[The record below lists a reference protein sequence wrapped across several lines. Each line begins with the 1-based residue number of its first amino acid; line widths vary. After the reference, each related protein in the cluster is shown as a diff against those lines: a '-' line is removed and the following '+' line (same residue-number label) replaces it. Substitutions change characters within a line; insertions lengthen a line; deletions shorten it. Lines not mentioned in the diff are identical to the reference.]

1 MPPAATY
8 TGGILGFPATA
19 APMDDSEE
27 GLIASAASAGS
38 GETGG
43 LRRAFDASQPH
54 VRAYAAHLVRMH
66 SAVLAEAGVDSSAHV
81 YSYTYAMNGVAATL
95 SPQQVEILKR
105 RPEVGSVREAPKYDL
120 HTTFTPTF
128 LNLRK
133 RVWSNQTLQ
142 NGQKGAGQQ
151 GEDVIIGVIDTGV
164 WRENPAFSDDVSP
177 PYGSVPAQWKG
188 SCMTSA
194 DFPSCN
200 RKLIGARGFFQGLK
214 AGGYT
219 MDWTIDYKSARDV
232 AGHGTHTTST
242 AGGNSGVAVTLNG
255 VSFGTA
261 SGMAPRARV
270 AMYKVFWA
278 TEENGRDNC
287 DGSDILKAVDAAVA
301 DGVDVISLSV
311 GRQAP
316 LFFDDDEMIYL
327 NAARAGVLASVSAGN
342 SGPTTIGGQ
351 FFRSIGH
358 PSPWMI
364 TVAASSHGRNYMTD
378 VTVNGEKFSGRSM
391 VGTGEGDLILGRNGV
406 KAGGNSWMAGIC
418 ASGTLDPAKVAG
430 KIVVCRRQSQYG
442 GWSSEDLLPM
452 SITVKMAGA
461 AGVVIYNT
469 DKADRVV
476 AVLHPIPACHLDRY
490 TGKRLVKLLGNSTGI
505 KASISASYVKQIAAP
520 TVTSFSST
528 GPNVDPVLDAKEG
541 GKYSFGYNDVL
552 KPDITAPGLEVWA
565 GWTQSPFQEPY
576 GIASGVVPAASM
588 SHLLISGTSMSCP
601 HISGLAAI
609 IKGKYPNWSPFAL
622 KSALMTTAYTLNNK
636 NKPIYSAGQLRA
648 ADPFDY
654 GTGHVNTFNALD
666 PGLVYDSTVLENVKF
681 LIAVDPVDVKQ
692 TSAYWA
698 VEKDKR
704 TPLNHPY
711 DLNQPNIA
719 VSNLRGSTMRAA
731 MFKNFYGQSQPPRSP
746 SKPPDAAAKFLAHS
760 RSMPPFRNPAAT
772 GAAGAGGG
780 AAGGLTPPLPTTL
793 SSSSSAS
800 ATPIFNDEPTS
811 DIHIEILNRK
821 GELHAVLNLHTSV
834 LREQS
839 DYFFNALAKRA
850 VRDPIQGATIS
861 HDAAGTTF
869 TIQAS
874 GHVADPDAYVS
885 TFRMF
890 YLEEE
895 ELPDEIQCLG
905 SVWRVL
911 ETLVVSSELQFHM
924 CTSACVDYL
933 ESVPWNDDE
942 LEEILRLVSQLEH
955 LQDARPILDRLPVRT
970 WDEESISDALRILLI
985 RAVAFHD
992 SRQGAGK
999 AEGEESAG
1007 RGAAG
1012 TGRGGGKAA
1021 EVAPG
1026 TIECREAAS
1035 AILRNR
1041 HEPTLSLKTKKA
1053 VLRETF
1059 VDLLQC
1065 LWSEQREL
1073 KRRNSSCTRAAAA
1086 AMAGAGAGGG
1096 AGGGAPSPS
1105 PRTPRDAPLPGE
1117 DGGLDSVGTP
1127 GKGQGGSGSGGG
1139 SGGGGVGAAA
1149 ASAGPVPPGALY
1161 VVKSALVGTMS
1172 AMLSKRLVANP
1183 QLRVSFV
1190 RLWLPV
1196 LLEICSSVGSRGG
1209 SSGRNGS
1216 NGSSSSCREPP
1227 SFTLAQPASTS
1238 TPNAKSQHHQ
1248 QHQQQQQQQQQQ
1260 VRYQLLGFD
1269 LTPEE
1274 RTALVSGFNE
1284 LVLTL
1289 PAHEQLNTYTLWYQ
1303 IAFWTKHAGPA
1314 PRALPP
1320 LPSPIAAAAA
1330 AARASLFSS
1339 RPALPELAIPEVGG
1353 AEGGSGGGRGGGNA
1367 AGIVE
1372 REESWFN
1379 LSYAYRKWLTRLGRP
1394 C

>member
-1 MPPAATY
+1 
-8 TGGILGFPATA
+8 
-19 APMDDSEE
+19 
-27 GLIASAASAGS
+27 
-38 GETGG
+38 
-43 LRRAFDASQPH
+43 
-54 VRAYAAHLVRMH
+54 
-66 SAVLAEAGVDSSAHV
+66 
-81 YSYTYAMNGVAATL
+81 
-95 SPQQVEILKR
+95 
-105 RPEVGSVREAPKYDL
+105 
-120 HTTFTPTF
+120 
-128 LNLRK
+128 
-133 RVWSNQTLQ
+133 
-142 NGQKGAGQQ
+142 
-151 GEDVIIGVIDTGV
+151 
-164 WRENPAFSDDVSP
+164 
-177 PYGSVPAQWKG
+177 
-188 SCMTSA
+188 
-194 DFPSCN
+194 
-200 RKLIGARGFFQGLK
+200 
-214 AGGYT
+214 
-219 MDWTIDYKSARDV
+219 
-232 AGHGTHTTST
+232 
-242 AGGNSGVAVTLNG
+242 
-255 VSFGTA
+255 
-261 SGMAPRARV
+261 
-270 AMYKVFWA
+270 
-278 TEENGRDNC
+278 
-287 DGSDILKAVDAAVA
+287 
-301 DGVDVISLSV
+301 
-311 GRQAP
+311 
-316 LFFDDDEMIYL
+316 
-327 NAARAGVLASVSAGN
+327 
-342 SGPTTIGGQ
+342 
-351 FFRSIGH
+351 
-358 PSPWMI
+358 
-364 TVAASSHGRNYMTD
+364 
-378 VTVNGEKFSGRSM
+378 
-391 VGTGEGDLILGRNGV
+391 
-406 KAGGNSWMAGIC
+406 
-418 ASGTLDPAKVAG
+418 
-430 KIVVCRRQSQYG
+430 
-442 GWSSEDLLPM
+442 
-452 SITVKMAGA
+452 
-461 AGVVIYNT
+461 
-469 DKADRVV
+469 
-476 AVLHPIPACHLDRY
+476 
-490 TGKRLVKLLGNSTGI
+490 
-505 KASISASYVKQIAAP
+505 
-520 TVTSFSST
+520 
-528 GPNVDPVLDAKEG
+528 
-541 GKYSFGYNDVL
+541 
-552 KPDITAPGLEVWA
+552 
-565 GWTQSPFQEPY
+565 
-576 GIASGVVPAASM
+576 
-588 SHLLISGTSMSCP
+588 
-601 HISGLAAI
+601 
-609 IKGKYPNWSPFAL
+609 
-622 KSALMTTAYTLNNK
+622 
-636 NKPIYSAGQLRA
+636 
-648 ADPFDY
+648 
-654 GTGHVNTFNALD
+654 
-666 PGLVYDSTVLENVKF
+666 
-681 LIAVDPVDVKQ
+681 
-692 TSAYWA
+692 
-698 VEKDKR
+698 
-704 TPLNHPY
+704 
-711 DLNQPNIA
+711 
-719 VSNLRGSTMRAA
+719 

-1105 PRTPRDAPLPGE
+1105 PRTPRDAPLPVPATSPAGARGEASPAAQHDAPAPSPRPRGEEQAGAGGGELSGDDEGMLEMVYGAQGALTWLVGLMLEFAMADEVFKWLATDNEFVSQVRQSCSLTQRQARAEPADSEGLLAAQAVGPGFAKSFSFSTQGLDTVNEDEGGAEGGAGEGE

>member
-1 MPPAATY
+1 MARSFRQSSSMSTLVFLSLLVLSSSTDALRPFDRLRPSAGERQRATTTVKGEPLKTVYIVRFRAMPPAATY

-19 APMDDSEE
+19 APLDGESDD
-27 GLIASAASAGS
+27 GLIATAASAGS
-38 GETGG
+38 AEASG

-81 YSYTYAMNGVAATL
+81 YSYTTALNGVAATL
-95 SPQQVEILKR
+95 TPQQVAILKR
-105 RPEVGSVREAPKYDL
+105 RPEVGSVREAPKYEL

-133 RVWSNQTLQ
+133 RVWSNETLQ

-151 GEDVIIGVIDTGV
+151 GEDVIIGVIDTGI
-164 WRENPAFSDDVSP
+164 WRENPAFSDDVNP
-177 PYGSVPAQWKG
+177 PYGPVPAQWKG

-194 DFPSCN
+194 DFPSCS

-214 AGGYT
+214 ASGYT

-242 AGGNSGVAVTLNG
+242 AGGNSGVAVKLNG

-316 LFFDDDEMIYL
+316 LFFDDDEIIYL

-342 SGPTTIGGQ
+342 SGPTTIGGA

-378 VTVNGEKFSGRSM
+378 ITVNGEKFSGRSM
-391 VGTGEGDLILGRNGV
+391 VGTGEGELILGRNGV
-406 KAGGNSWMAGIC
+406 KAGGNSWMAGVC
-418 ASGTLDPAKVAG
+418 ASGTLDPAKVSG
-430 KIVVCRRQSQYG
+430 KIVVCRRISQFG
-442 GWSSEDLLPM
+442 GWSSEDILPI
-452 SITVKMAGA
+452 SITVKKAGA
-461 AGVVIYNT
+461 AGVIIYNA

-490 TGKRLVKLLGNSTGI
+490 TGKRLVKLLGNSTGV
-505 KASISASYVKQIAAP
+505 KATISASYVKQLPAP
-520 TVTSFSST
+520 TITSFSST
-528 GPNVDPVLDAKEG
+528 GPNVDPVLDAREG
-541 GKYSFGYNDVL
+541 GKYSFGYNDIL

-588 SHLLISGTSMSCP
+588 SHLMISGTSMSCP

-622 KSALMTTAYTLNNK
+622 KSALMTTAYTLNNR

-654 GTGHVNTFNALD
+654 GTGHVDTFKALD

-681 LIAVDPVDVKQ
+681 LIAVDSVDVKQ

-698 VEKDKR
+698 VSKDKR
-704 TPLNHPY
+704 TPLAHPY

-719 VSNLRGSTMRAA
+719 
-731 MFKNFYGQSQPPRSP
+731 PPRSP

-760 RSMPPFRNPAAT
+760 RSMPPFRNPAAA
-772 GAAGAGGG
+772 GGAGAGGG
-780 AAGGLTPPLPTTL
+780 GAGGLASPLPTAL

-992 SRQGAGK
+992 SRQGEGK

-1012 TGRGGGKAA
+1012 AGRGGGKAA

-1105 PRTPRDAPLPGE
+1105 PRTPRDAPLPVPATSPAGARGE
-1117 DGGLDSVGTP
+1117 ASPAAQHDAPAPSPRPRGEEQAGGA
-1127 GKGQGGSGSGGG
+1127 GGG
-1139 SGGGGVGAAA
+1139 
-1149 ASAGPVPPGALY
+1149 
-1161 VVKSALVGTMS
+1161 
-1172 AMLSKRLVANP
+1172 
-1183 QLRVSFV
+1183 
-1190 RLWLPV
+1190 
-1196 LLEICSSVGSRGG
+1196 
-1209 SSGRNGS
+1209 
-1216 NGSSSSCREPP
+1216 
-1227 SFTLAQPASTS
+1227 
-1238 TPNAKSQHHQ
+1238 
-1248 QHQQQQQQQQQQ
+1248 
-1260 VRYQLLGFD
+1260 
-1269 LTPEE
+1269 
-1274 RTALVSGFNE
+1274 
-1284 LVLTL
+1284 
-1289 PAHEQLNTYTLWYQ
+1289 
-1303 IAFWTKHAGPA
+1303 
-1314 PRALPP
+1314 
-1320 LPSPIAAAAA
+1320 
-1330 AARASLFSS
+1330 
-1339 RPALPELAIPEVGG
+1339 
-1353 AEGGSGGGRGGGNA
+1353 
-1367 AGIVE
+1367 
-1372 REESWFN
+1372 
-1379 LSYAYRKWLTRLGRP
+1379 
-1394 C
+1394 

>member
-1 MPPAATY
+1 
-8 TGGILGFPATA
+8 
-19 APMDDSEE
+19 
-27 GLIASAASAGS
+27 
-38 GETGG
+38 
-43 LRRAFDASQPH
+43 
-54 VRAYAAHLVRMH
+54 
-66 SAVLAEAGVDSSAHV
+66 
-81 YSYTYAMNGVAATL
+81 
-95 SPQQVEILKR
+95 
-105 RPEVGSVREAPKYDL
+105 
-120 HTTFTPTF
+120 
-128 LNLRK
+128 
-133 RVWSNQTLQ
+133 
-142 NGQKGAGQQ
+142 
-151 GEDVIIGVIDTGV
+151 
-164 WRENPAFSDDVSP
+164 
-177 PYGSVPAQWKG
+177 
-188 SCMTSA
+188 
-194 DFPSCN
+194 
-200 RKLIGARGFFQGLK
+200 
-214 AGGYT
+214 
-219 MDWTIDYKSARDV
+219 
-232 AGHGTHTTST
+232 
-242 AGGNSGVAVTLNG
+242 
-255 VSFGTA
+255 
-261 SGMAPRARV
+261 
-270 AMYKVFWA
+270 
-278 TEENGRDNC
+278 
-287 DGSDILKAVDAAVA
+287 
-301 DGVDVISLSV
+301 
-311 GRQAP
+311 
-316 LFFDDDEMIYL
+316 
-327 NAARAGVLASVSAGN
+327 
-342 SGPTTIGGQ
+342 
-351 FFRSIGH
+351 
-358 PSPWMI
+358 
-364 TVAASSHGRNYMTD
+364 
-378 VTVNGEKFSGRSM
+378 
-391 VGTGEGDLILGRNGV
+391 
-406 KAGGNSWMAGIC
+406 
-418 ASGTLDPAKVAG
+418 
-430 KIVVCRRQSQYG
+430 
-442 GWSSEDLLPM
+442 
-452 SITVKMAGA
+452 
-461 AGVVIYNT
+461 
-469 DKADRVV
+469 
-476 AVLHPIPACHLDRY
+476 
-490 TGKRLVKLLGNSTGI
+490 
-505 KASISASYVKQIAAP
+505 
-520 TVTSFSST
+520 
-528 GPNVDPVLDAKEG
+528 
-541 GKYSFGYNDVL
+541 
-552 KPDITAPGLEVWA
+552 
-565 GWTQSPFQEPY
+565 
-576 GIASGVVPAASM
+576 
-588 SHLLISGTSMSCP
+588 
-601 HISGLAAI
+601 
-609 IKGKYPNWSPFAL
+609 
-622 KSALMTTAYTLNNK
+622 
-636 NKPIYSAGQLRA
+636 
-648 ADPFDY
+648 
-654 GTGHVNTFNALD
+654 
-666 PGLVYDSTVLENVKF
+666 
-681 LIAVDPVDVKQ
+681 
-692 TSAYWA
+692 
-698 VEKDKR
+698 
-704 TPLNHPY
+704 
-711 DLNQPNIA
+711 
-719 VSNLRGSTMRAA
+719 

-760 RSMPPFRNPAAT
+760 RSLPPFRNPAAA
-772 GAAGAGGG
+772 GGAGGG
-780 AAGGLTPPLPTTL
+780 GGGAGGLAPALPTTL

-999 AEGEESAG
+999 AEGEEPAG

-1012 TGRGGGKAA
+1012 AGRGGGKAA

-1105 PRTPRDAPLPGE
+1105 PRTPRDAPLPVPATSPAGARGEASPAAQHDAPAPSPRPRGAEQAGGGAGGLSGDDEGMLEMVYGAQGALTWLVGLMLEFAMADEVFKWLATDNEFVSQVRQSCSLTQRQARAEPADVEGLPAAQAVGPGFAKSFSFSTQGLETVNEDEGGAEGGAGEGE

-1127 GKGQGGSGSGGG
+1127 GKGQAGG

-1149 ASAGPVPPGALY
+1149 ASAGAVPPGALY

-1196 LLEICSSVGSRGG
+1196 LLEICSSS
-1209 SSGRNGS
+1209 
-1216 NGSSSSCREPP
+1216 
-1227 SFTLAQPASTS
+1227 
-1238 TPNAKSQHHQ
+1238 

-1260 VRYQLLGFD
+1260 GVRYQLLGFD

-1303 IAFWTKHAGPA
+1303 IAFWTKHAGPT
-1314 PRALPP
+1314 PHALPP

-1339 RPALPELAIPEVGG
+1339 RPVLPELAIPEMGG
-1353 AEGGSGGGRGGGNA
+1353 AEGGGGGGRGGGGSG
-1367 AGIVE
+1367 AGGGE
-1372 REESWFN
+1372 REESW
-1379 LSYAYRKWLTRLGRP
+1379 LSLSHAYRKWLIRLGRP